1 MKKYHRAVSFIEQT
15 RRKQIIEATIACAAE
30 DGYSGVSIAKVAQ
43 SAKISK
49 SVVLYYFDG
58 KDELLTATA
67 QMILD
72 ELGRFILPKLEA
84 QESARGQ
91 LRAYIQAEFSFLE
104 LHRSR
109 LLAISSILANHR
121 NSRGELQLQ
130 KEAEKVNLRVWSEIL
145 QRGQA
150 NGEFRPF
157 AIKPMAVML
166 MNAINGALAQ
176 WVAEPSTSLSS
187 YADELVTI
195 FDLATRNG
203 GRQATTGA

>member
-1 MKKYHRAVSFIEQT
+1 MKIYNQAVSFIEQA

-30 DGYSGVSIAKVAQ
+30 DGYAGVSIAKVAQ

-84 QESARGQ
+84 QETARGQ
-91 LRAYIQAEFSFLE
+91 LQAYILAEFSFLE
-104 LHRSR
+104 LHRPR
-109 LLAISSILANHR
+109 LLAISTILTNHR

-150 NGEFRPF
+150 NGEFRSF

-166 MNAINGALAQ
+166 MNATNGALTQ
-176 WVAEPSTSLSS
+176 WVAEPTTALSS
-187 YADELVTI
+187 YANELVTI
-195 FDLATRNG
+195 FDLATRNESKPA
-203 GRQATTGA
+203 ATCA